1 MMKAA
6 PVEYSSGIARVDPGR
21 SKRTFHGARK
31 IRLAAWPFVALLAG
45 ILLAAGSPSVVAQ
58 DCSSGRKSCD
68 DEVSTSSVAAGADA
82 PPSYPEYHGPK
93 QVIAVLPFENRVSE
107 VYGSMNLGDGLAEI
121 LVTELHNSGRFL
133 LVERNAIQSIVR
145 EQELGMSGLVNQ
157 ETAPAVGQMSGAQFM
172 VIGAITEF
180 NDQAG
185 GGGLTLGF
193 SGGQI
198 GGKVRTA
205 YVGID
210 VRLVDNATGQIYASY
225 HASEKATSA
234 GGSLATNFTHN
245 SEAFKIGTSGFFST
259 ALGKATREAVRK
271 VIGFIIAESAN
282 IPWQGSIV
290 RAGNQI
296 IVNRGANAN
305 VRSGD
310 QLLVYG
316 KGEPLIDPETGFNLG
331 SDEQLLCSITV
342 VDVRERFSIAS
353 PDTACP
359 GSGMKRGDIVR
370 YR

>member
-1 MMKAA
+1 M
-6 PVEYSSGIARVDPGR
+6 
-21 SKRTFHGARK
+21 GAR
-31 IRLAAWPFVALLAG
+31 RWPWLLAG
-45 ILLAAGSPSVVAQ
+45 LLMLSAQAAAQ
-58 DCSSGRKSCD
+58 NCTSGRKACA
-68 DEVSTSSVAAGADA
+68 EETTTGAAPTRNSDA
-82 PPSYPEYHGPK
+82 PPVYPEYHGPK
-93 QVIAVLPFENRVSE
+93 QVVAVLPFENRVAN
-107 VYGSMNLGDGLAEI
+107 VYGSMNLGEGLSEI

-133 LVERNAIQSIVR
+133 LVERGAIQSIVR

-198 GGKVRTA
+198 GGKIRTA

-210 VRLVDNATGQIYASY
+210 VRIVDNATGQIYASY

-245 SEAFKIGTSGFFST
+245 SDAFKIGTSGFFST

-271 VIGFIIAESAN
+271 VVGFIIEASAN

-290 RAGNQI
+290 RTGPQTFI
-296 IVNRGANAN
+296 NRGATAN
-305 VRSGD
+305 VRPGD
-310 QLLVYG
+310 RLVVYS

-331 SDEQLLCSITV
+331 SDERLLCSLQV
-342 VDVRERFSIAS
+342 MEVRERFSITA
-353 PDTACP
+353 PDPACQ
-359 GSGMKRGDIVR
+359 GSGIKRGDIVR